1 MKMLLFYIFI
11 IISTNTYAQKF
22 KRVGYTFNNFDLLTK
37 GIKTGIKELKF
48 KNQHHKVIRFLNWK
62 LVSIAGD
69 IYYNNEPFP
78 YSIIATGNKSSD
90 TIHLN
95 IVDQNIRY
103 GKKKP
108 FICRKNQTV
117 FLITNGMYVYELV
130 E

>member
-1 MKMLLFYIFI
+1 MKMLLFYISTL
-11 IISTNTYAQKF
+11 ISMNIYAQKF
-22 KRVGYTFNNFDLLTK
+22 KRIGYSFNKVDLLTK
-37 GIKTGIKELKF
+37 GVQTGIKELEF

-62 LVSIAGD
+62 IVSITGD

-78 YSIIATGNKSSD
+78 YSIIATGKKSSD
-90 TIHLN
+90 TIRLN

-108 FICRKNQTV
+108 FVCRKNQSV
-117 FLITNGMYVYELV
+117 FLITSGMYVYELV

>member
-1 MKMLLFYIFI
+1 MKILLFYISI
-11 IISTNTYAQKF
+11 IISINTYAQKF
-22 KRVGYTFNNFDLLTK
+22 KPVGYSYKKADLLTK
-37 GIKTGIKELKF
+37 GVQTGIKELEF
-48 KNQHHKVIRFLNWK
+48 KNQHHKVIRFFNWK
-62 LVSIAGD
+62 IVSIAGD

-108 FICRKNQTV
+108 FVCRKNQSV
-117 FLITNGMYVYELV
+117 FLITSGMYVYELV